1 MFEVEPARLAVQVNE
16 ASRMKRVGML
26 NYDELIG
33 FQRVHASLYVDA
45 LVFADEMAAQE
56 PV

>member
-1 MFEVEPARLAVQVNE
+1 
-16 ASRMKRVGML
+16 MKRVGML